1 MDADAQLMVRVRDGD
16 DGAFNALMTRYRKP
30 VINFVYRLVQN
41 GSAAEEI
48 AQDVFVNIYLARH
61 RYEPTARF
69 STWLFTVATNMS
81 LKHLKR
87 KKRWISESEAD
98 PEAGRTYADHP
109 EGNPSALDR
118 VVDRELADLVRE
130 AVRNLPEKERTAI
143 VLCKYHDF
151 SYQEIAQIMKCSLG
165 AIKTHIHRGKLRL
178 RDMLRKMGL
187 AVECSAAEREV

>member
-1 MDADAQLMVRVRDGD
+1 MDADAELMVRVREGD
-16 DGAFNALMTRYRKP
+16 DGAFNTLMTRYRKP

-48 AQDVFVNIYLARH
+48 AQDVFVNIYLARQ

-69 STWLFTVATNMS
+69 STWLFTVATNMA

-98 PEAGRTYADHP
+98 PDAGRAYAAHP

-118 VVDRELADLVRE
+118 VVDGELAVLVRE
-130 AVRNLPEKERTAI
+130 AVRNLPAKERTAI

-187 AVECSAAEREV
+187 AVEGPATEREV

>member
-98 PEAGRTYADHP
+98 PEAGRTYAAHP

-187 AVECSAAEREV
+187 AVEGPAAEREV

>member
-1 MDADAQLMVRVRDGD
+1 MDADAELMVRVREGD
-16 DGAFNALMTRYRKP
+16 DGAFNTLMTRYRKP

-48 AQDVFVNIYLARH
+48 AQDVFVNIYLARQ

-69 STWLFTVATNMS
+69 STWLFTVATNMA

-98 PEAGRTYADHP
+98 PDAGRTYAAHP
-109 EGNPSALDR
+109 EGKPSALDR
-118 VVDRELADLVRE
+118 VVDRELAVLVRE

-187 AVECSAAEREV
+187 AVEGPATEREV